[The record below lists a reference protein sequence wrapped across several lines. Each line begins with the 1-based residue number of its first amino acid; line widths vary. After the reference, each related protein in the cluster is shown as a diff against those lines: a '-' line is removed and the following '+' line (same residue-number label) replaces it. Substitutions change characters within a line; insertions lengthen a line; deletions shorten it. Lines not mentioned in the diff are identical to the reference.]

1 MHEYS
6 LIQALIA
13 RAAEEARRRGAT
25 RVHAIRVRL
34 GALSG
39 VEPDLFTNAWEMAR
53 TGTVCANAE
62 LRLERIDAVWSCP
75 RCRKIFAPGDVLRCA
90 DCREPAVLNDGADA
104 LTLDQLELEV
114 P

>member
-13 RAAEEARRRGAT
+13 RVGDEARRRGAT
-25 RVHAIRVRL
+25 RVHAIRVSL

-39 VEPDLFTNAWEMAR
+39 VEPDLFASAWELAR
-53 TGTVCANAE
+53 AGSPCAEAE
-62 LRLERIDAVWSCP
+62 LRLARIEAVWSCP
-75 RCRKIFAPGDVLRCA
+75 RCRKVFVPGDALRCA
-90 DCREPAVLNDGADA
+90 DCREPAALNDGADA

>member
-6 LIQALIA
+6 LIQALIS
-13 RAAEEARRRGAT
+13 RVEDEARRRGALQ
-25 RVHAIRVRL
+25 VHTVRVRL

-39 VEPDLFTNAWEMAR
+39 VEPELFTSAWELAR
-53 TGTVCANAE
+53 TGTACAAAE
-62 LRLERIDAVWSCP
+62 LRLERIAAVWSCP
-75 RCRKIFAPGDVLRCA
+75 RCKKVFAPGEVLRCA
-90 DCREPAVLNDGADA
+90 DCREPAALNDGADA